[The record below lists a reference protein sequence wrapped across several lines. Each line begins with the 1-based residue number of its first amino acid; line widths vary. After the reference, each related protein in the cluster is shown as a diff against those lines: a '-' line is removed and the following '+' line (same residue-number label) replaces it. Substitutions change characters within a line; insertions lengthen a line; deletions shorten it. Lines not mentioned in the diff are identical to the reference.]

1 MHIAK
6 IRLRKEKNQIF
17 FKSKER
23 PESVFLW
30 PSTYDPNI
38 FVSNTRQKSFS
49 GWAHAQ
55 NHFQVAYATKKV
67 DKASITGKQR

>member
-6 IRLRKEKNQIF
+6 ICLRSGKKQIF

-38 FVSNTRQKSFS
+38 FVSNTQKSFS
-49 GWAHAQ
+49 GWAHDQ
-55 NHFQVAYATKKV
+55 NHFQVAHATKKV